1 MTSRISKVFKD
12 LRLEKRSA
20 FIPYITA
27 GDPDRNLSQMIF
39 EALPSGGA
47 DIIEL
52 GMPFSDPMADGPSI
66 QESSLRSLD
75 QGQDMNKTL
84 NMVQIFREKNK
95 KTPIILMGYF
105 NPILQYGINSFLEE
119 CEKIGVDGLIIV
131 DLPIEHS
138 NEICAVS
145 YTHLT
150 LPTKRIV

>member
-138 NEICAVS
+138 LSLI
-145 YTHLT
+145 H
-150 LPTKRIV
+150 I

>member
-138 NEICAVS
+138 NEICVPAQKLS
-145 YTHLT
+145 LIH
-150 LPTKRIV
+150 I